1 MDITF
6 ALPYWLAAGILLLS
20 CTYLFIRFTAIKRRQ
35 DLERFAAPNL
45 LAHLTGNVSV
55 PMRQTKKILF
65 LLGLFCCFLALARP
79 QYGNRWVEVKRKG
92 IDILFGVDTSKS
104 MMARDVLPNRLD
116 RAKLAI
122 ADFVSRLEGDRVGLM
137 PFAGSSFLMCP
148 LTTDY
153 EAFNRSLQA
162 LDTTIIPKGG
172 TDIGDAIRRAETVL
186 ANEANH
192 KILILVTDG
201 ENLDGNPLEAAR
213 EAKEHKMTIFTV
225 GVGTPQGELIPDPA
239 AGEGNFLKDRSG
251 KYVTSRL
258 DEKTL
263 TRIAEETGGLYVPL
277 GSTGQ
282 GFETIYQK
290 KLALVPKEEH
300 GRRLDKLPIERFQWP
315 LAAALCLLGV
325 DFLLIG
331 RKKNKKSWS
340 LNRHRISLRRA
351 RGRRSGRD
359 RTMAAILLLA
369 LAALHPVASHAE
381 AEQQEQE
388 IAASPW
394 SQQEE
399 IWRKILAED
408 PDNPVVQFNLGDA
421 AYKKG
426 AFDQAIAFFNQALY
440 TDDLDL
446 QARSYY
452 NRGNAQYRLGE
463 QNLQTDPEHTIKL
476 WQEAITSYEGCLAL
490 NPEDSD
496 ATYNR
501 NLVKKRLDKLKKQ
514 QRQKKKKKQQDK
526 DKRQKSQKQQKQ
538 QESKK
543 QKQGQKKDSRNQSGT
558 NQQQD
563 KQNSNQKPDPGQ
575 PKEQEQKNS
584 VSETDENQSNG
595 QQNKEKKTQPGQP
608 EQADKQQN
616 TDQDNSRHSADNNS
630 RSRGKAGDQGL
641 AGRNKDDAQ
650 RRKQGKMTVEEAKR
664 LLDALKG
671 EEGEL
676 RFIPPGDR
684 NAPQSGRNW

>member
-1 MDITF
+1 MNITF
-6 ALPYWLAAGILLLS
+6 AEPYWLAAGTLS
-20 CTYLFIRFTAIKRRQ
+20 LTCAYLFIRFADKKRWEN
-35 DLERFAAPNL
+35 LERFAAPNL
-45 LAHLTGNVSV
+45 LAQLTRNVSGTT
-55 PMRQTKKILF
+55 RRAKNILF
-65 LLGLFCCFLALARP
+65 LLGLFCCFIALARP
-79 QYGNRWVEVKRKG
+79 QYGDRWVEVKRKG
-92 IDILFGVDTSKS
+92 IDILFAVDTSKS
-104 MMARDVLPNRLD
+104 MMARDVLPSRLD

-122 ADFVSRLEGDRVGLM
+122 GDFVSRLEGDRVGLM

-153 EAFNRSLQA
+153 EAFNSSLRA

-225 GVGTPQGELIPDPA
+225 GVGTPQGELIPDPD
-239 AGEGNFLKDRSG
+239 AGEGSFLKDPSG

-263 TRIAEETGGLYVPL
+263 TRIAEETGGLYMPL

-300 GRRLDKLPIERFQWP
+300 GQRMDKVPIERFQWP
-315 LAAALCLLGV
+315 LTAALCLLAL

-331 RKKNKKSWS
+331 RKSTWS
-340 LNRHRISLRRA
+340 VNGISLSLRRS
-351 RGRRSGRD
+351 RGRRSSRD
-359 RTMAAILLLA
+359 QSMAAILLLA
-369 LAALHPVASHAE
+369 LVALHPVASHAG
-381 AEQQEQE
+381 AEKQEQKQKQK
-388 IAASPW
+388 IPAGPY
-394 SQQEE
+394 SQHEE
-399 IWRKILAED
+399 TWRKTLAED
-408 PDNPVVQFNLGDA
+408 PNNPVLQFNLGGA
-421 AYKKG
+421 AYEKG
-426 AFDQAIAFFNQALY
+426 AFDQAIASFNQALH

-463 QNLQTDPEHTIKL
+463 KSLQTDPGHTIKL
-476 WQEAITSYEGCLAL
+476 WKEAITSYEGCLAL
-490 NPEDSD
+490 SPDDPD
-496 ATYNR
+496 AAYNR
-501 NLVKKRLDKLKKQ
+501 NLVKKRLEELKRQ
-514 QRQKKKKKQQDK
+514 QQQKEKKKQQNNDNK
-526 DKRQKSQKQQKQ
+526 QKSQEQQKPQ
-538 QESKK
+538 DSKK
-543 QKQGQKKDSRNQSGT
+543 QNQKKSSRKQSGT
-558 NQQQD
+558 DQQQD
-563 KQNSNQKPDPGQ
+563 KKNSNQKPDTNESKQ
-575 PKEQEQKNS
+575 QDQQEQKKKNKN
-584 VSETDENQSNG
+584 NQH
-595 QQNKEKKTQPGQP
+595 GQP
-608 EQADKQQN
+608 EQAENQQDTNQDK
-616 TDQDNSRHSADNNS
+616 SRGLADNES
-630 RSRGKAGDQGL
+630 RSKGKPGDKGQAGLNQ
-641 AGRNKDDAQ
+641 NDAQ

-676 RFIPPGDR
+676 RFIPQGGQNDE
-684 NAPQSGRNW
+684 QSGRNW